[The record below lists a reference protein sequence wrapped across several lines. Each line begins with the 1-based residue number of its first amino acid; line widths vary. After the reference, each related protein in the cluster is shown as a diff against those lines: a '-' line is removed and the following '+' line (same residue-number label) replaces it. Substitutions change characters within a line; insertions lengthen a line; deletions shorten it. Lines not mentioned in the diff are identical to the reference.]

1 MEIFYKLIEVTVT
14 LIEDAIIISSVV
26 AISGRRYAIKKH
38 ILCVLAAVAAMS
50 LAVSGLNRIEM
61 FSFITPILGMLI
73 VLLISRFL
81 SSGALLLRATAC
93 VTVYFV
99 IQSIDYILFIGM
111 GLLHGTPNE
120 MFSTFMSPGPLRSIY
135 LLLNKATDIIVF
147 ISLHKELH
155 KLSSLRNS
163 LQGLLFGASLLSYC
177 SMQYLFSIVLYGD
190 YVSLQIASMISFFFL
205 LCFMSVVIFALL
217 SVTKL
222 EKRRSDNEILQRTN
236 EMMEQNYQRMHED
249 VHQNARLLHDF
260 HHHSAAIREL
270 AAQKKTDEIIDYIDS
285 MLSTSYEAIEFC
297 NCGCDIINAV
307 INCKAL
313 EARSSHIEFQYHV
326 DFHEPTNLKPVDICA
341 VLANQIEN
349 ALEACEKIED
359 PDKRIVR
366 VEIRQRN
373 GFALF
378 KVMNTVREN
387 PFRYE
392 DKLLT
397 TKTDTSRMHGLGL
410 KSISDIARKYSG
422 SMQTK
427 YQDGMFISTVLLCFS
442 PE

>member
-135 LLLNKATDIIVF
+135 LLLNKAADIIVF

-190 YVSLQIASMISFFFL
+190 YVSLQIASIISFFFL

-236 EMMEQNYQRMHED
+236 EMMEQN
-249 VHQNARLLHDF
+249 
-260 HHHSAAIREL
+260 
-270 AAQKKTDEIIDYIDS
+270 
-285 MLSTSYEAIEFC
+285 
-297 NCGCDIINAV
+297 
-307 INCKAL
+307 
-313 EARSSHIEFQYHV
+313 
-326 DFHEPTNLKPVDICA
+326 
-341 VLANQIEN
+341 
-349 ALEACEKIED
+349 
-359 PDKRIVR
+359 
-366 VEIRQRN
+366 
-373 GFALF
+373 
-378 KVMNTVREN
+378 
-387 PFRYE
+387 
-392 DKLLT
+392 
-397 TKTDTSRMHGLGL
+397 
-410 KSISDIARKYSG
+410 
-422 SMQTK
+422 
-427 YQDGMFISTVLLCFS
+427 
-442 PE
+442 

>member
-1 MEIFYKLIEVTVT
+1 
-14 LIEDAIIISSVV
+14 
-26 AISGRRYAIKKH
+26 
-38 ILCVLAAVAAMS
+38 
-50 LAVSGLNRIEM
+50 
-61 FSFITPILGMLI
+61 
-73 VLLISRFL
+73 
-81 SSGALLLRATAC
+81 
-93 VTVYFV
+93 
-99 IQSIDYILFIGM
+99 
-111 GLLHGTPNE
+111 
-120 MFSTFMSPGPLRSIY
+120 
-135 LLLNKATDIIVF
+135 
-147 ISLHKELH
+147 
-155 KLSSLRNS
+155 
-163 LQGLLFGASLLSYC
+163 
-177 SMQYLFSIVLYGD
+177 
-190 YVSLQIASMISFFFL
+190 
-205 LCFMSVVIFALL
+205 
-217 SVTKL
+217 
-222 EKRRSDNEILQRTN
+222 
-236 EMMEQNYQRMHED
+236 
-249 VHQNARLLHDF
+249 
-260 HHHSAAIREL
+260 
-270 AAQKKTDEIIDYIDS
+270 

-410 KSISDIARKYSG
+410 KNISDIARKVQRFDANKISRRDVYFDG
-422 SMQTK
+422 PALLFARIIHKILQFRQKPCFLMQK
-427 YQDGMFISTVLLCFS
+427 LV
-442 PE
+442 

>member
-1 MEIFYKLIEVTVT
+1 
-14 LIEDAIIISSVV
+14 
-26 AISGRRYAIKKH
+26 
-38 ILCVLAAVAAMS
+38 
-50 LAVSGLNRIEM
+50 
-61 FSFITPILGMLI
+61 MLI
-73 VLLISRFL
+73 VLLISRFRP
-81 SSGALLLRATAC
+81 AERFLLRATAC
-93 VTVYFV
+93 YGLLC
-99 IQSIDYILFIGM
+99 YPKYRLHPFIGM

-163 LQGLLFGASLLSYC
+163 LQDCSSALLFILLLDAVSIQYCVIRWLCILTNRFHNLFLLSPLLYVRRHFRLTVC
-177 SMQYLFSIVLYGD
+177 DEIGKAPQRQRDLTAYQRDDGAELPADAWGCASERKAAPWFSP
-190 YVSLQIASMISFFFL
+190 SF
-205 LCFMSVVIFALL
+205 
-217 SVTKL
+217 
-222 EKRRSDNEILQRTN
+222 RSDSGIGGT
-236 EMMEQNYQRMHED
+236 
-249 VHQNARLLHDF
+249 
-260 HHHSAAIREL
+260 
-270 AAQKKTDEIIDYIDS
+270 KKTDEIIDYIDS

-378 KVMNTVREN
+378 QG
-387 PFRYE
+387 YE
-392 DKLLT
+392 YRPRKSFFDM
-397 TKTDTSRMHGLGL
+397 KTSCSPQKRTPLECMDLG
-410 KSISDIARKYSG
+410 
-422 SMQTK
+422 
-427 YQDGMFISTVLLCFS
+427 
-442 PE
+442 

>member
-1 MEIFYKLIEVTVT
+1 M
-14 LIEDAIIISSVV
+14 
-26 AISGRRYAIKKH
+26 
-38 ILCVLAAVAAMS
+38 
-50 LAVSGLNRIEM
+50 
-61 FSFITPILGMLI
+61 
-73 VLLISRFL
+73 
-81 SSGALLLRATAC
+81 LRATAC

-190 YVSLQIASMISFFFL
+190 YVSLQIASIISFFFL

-249 VHQNARLLHDF
+249 VHRTQGCSMIFTIIPQRFGNWRHKKRPMRSLIISIPCCPLPMKPSNSATA
-260 HHHSAAIREL
+260 AAI
-270 AAQKKTDEIIDYIDS
+270 
-285 MLSTSYEAIEFC
+285 LST
-297 NCGCDIINAV
+297 
-307 INCKAL
+307 
-313 EARSSHIEFQYHV
+313 
-326 DFHEPTNLKPVDICA
+326 P
-341 VLANQIEN
+341 
-349 ALEACEKIED
+349 
-359 PDKRIVR
+359 
-366 VEIRQRN
+366 
-373 GFALF
+373 
-378 KVMNTVREN
+378 
-387 PFRYE
+387 
-392 DKLLT
+392 
-397 TKTDTSRMHGLGL
+397 
-410 KSISDIARKYSG
+410 
-422 SMQTK
+422 
-427 YQDGMFISTVLLCFS
+427 
-442 PE
+442 